1 MRKYDKMTLKVA
13 ERIFENGDKILEQR
27 KKRAAKIRHISYAI
41 SGLCAAVI
49 VCVGVWHFSSSM
61 KMPNENFHG
70 SEIISATEP
79 AATETNTSN
88 VIEHTT
94 TQTAIITT
102 KTETATQT
110 TATTSNATRTEAVL
124 QTTKVPQTT
133 KVLQT
138 TVHIQTTADNVQTT
152 SATNVSE
159 VTVTTTE
166 CAAEVKQPVTSTQLV
181 TYPISAT
188 ATVSTSN
195 VTTITNLN
203 SFFMDSTATLVI
215 NDNDDPIFYEKQN
228 EIISRDLING
238 FIFVYNVQVKKA
250 DETLPTD
257 YNLPVFRIAG
267 VSEEEAVAVRTP
279 DTYEYYLFRNM
290 DYKKEDDI
298 S

>member
-13 ERIFENGDKILEQR
+13 ERIFENGDKLLEQR
-27 KKRAAKIRHISYAI
+27 KKRAAKIRHISYAV

-49 VCVGVWHFSSSM
+49 VCVGAWHFSFSM
-61 KMPNENFHG
+61 KMPNDNFHG

-79 AATETNTSN
+79 AATETTTSN
-88 VIEHTT
+88 VIEQTT

-102 KTETATQT
+102 KTETSTQT
-110 TATTSNATRTEAVL
+110 TVTTSNATRTEAVL

-138 TVHIQTTADNVQTT
+138 TADNVQTT
-152 SATNVSE
+152 SATNVSA
-159 VTVTTTE
+159 VTVTTAE
-166 CAAEVKQPVTSTQLV
+166 GAANVTQTVKSTQLV
-181 TYPISAT
+181 TYPNSAT
-188 ATVSTSN
+188 ATVLTSN

-215 NDNDDPIFYEKQN
+215 NDNDDPIFYEKKN
-228 EIISRDLING
+228 EIISKDLIEG
-238 FIFVYNVQVKKA
+238 FIFAYHVQITKP
-250 DETLPTD
+250 DEALPID
-257 YNLPVFRIAG
+257 YKLPVFRISD

>member
-1 MRKYDKMTLKVA
+1 
-13 ERIFENGDKILEQR
+13 
-27 KKRAAKIRHISYAI
+27 
-41 SGLCAAVI
+41 
-49 VCVGVWHFSSSM
+49 M

-159 VTVTTTE
+159 VTVTTAE
-166 CAAEVKQPVTSTQLV
+166 GAANVTQTVKSTQLV
-181 TYPISAT
+181 TYPNSAT

-215 NDNDDPIFYEKQN
+215 NDNNDPIFYEKRN
-228 EIISRDLING
+228 EIISKDLIEG
-238 FIFVYNVQVKKA
+238 FIFAYYVQITKP
-250 DETLPTD
+250 DEVIPTE
-257 YNLPVFRIAG
+257 YKLPVFRISD
-267 VSEEEAVAVRTP
+267 VNENEAVAVRTP

-290 DYKKEDDI
+290 DYKKEDA
-298 S
+298 

>member
-215 NDNDDPIFYEKQN
+215 KDNNDPIFYEKRN
-228 EIISRDLING
+228 EIISKDLIEG
-238 FIFVYNVQVKKA
+238 FIFAYYVQITKP
-250 DETLPTD
+250 DEVIPTE
-257 YNLPVFRIAG
+257 YKLPVFRISD
-267 VSEEEAVAVRTP
+267 VNENEAVAVRTP
-279 DTYEYYLFRNM
+279 DTDEYYLFRNM
-290 DYKKEDDI
+290 DYKKEDA
-298 S
+298 

>member
-13 ERIFENGDKILEQR
+13 ERIFENGDKLLEQR
-27 KKRAAKIRHISYAI
+27 KKRAAKIRHISYAV
-41 SGLCAAVI
+41 SGLCAALI

-61 KMPNENFHG
+61 KMPNANFHG

-79 AATETNTSN
+79 ATTEATTSN
-88 VIEHTT
+88 VVKHTT

-102 KTETATQT
+102 KTETSTQT
-110 TATTSNATRTEAVL
+110 TVTTSNATRTEAVL
-124 QTTKVPQTT
+124 QTTKVL
-133 KVLQT
+133 KT
-138 TVHIQTTADNVQTT
+138 TVHIQTTANNIQTT
-152 SATNVSE
+152 SATTAPE

-166 CAAEVKQPVTSTQLV
+166 RAASVISLVTSTQLV
-181 TYPISAT
+181 TYPYSAT
-188 ATVSTSN
+188 VTVSTSD
-195 VTTITNLN
+195 VTTITNLK
-203 SFFMDSTATLVI
+203 SFFMDSTATLII

-228 EIISRDLING
+228 EIISRDLIEG
-238 FIFVYNVQVKKA
+238 FIFAYHVQVMKP
-250 DETLPTD
+250 DETLPID
-257 YNLPVFRIAG
+257 YKLPVFRIAD

>member
-110 TATTSNATRTEAVL
+110 TVTTSNATRTEAVL
-124 QTTKVPQTT
+124 QTTKAPQTT

-159 VTVTTTE
+159 VTVTTAE
-166 CAAEVKQPVTSTQLV
+166 GAANVTQTVKSTQLV
-181 TYPISAT
+181 TYPNSAT
-188 ATVSTSN
+188 ITVSTSD

-228 EIISRDLING
+228 EIISKDLIEG
-238 FIFVYNVQVKKA
+238 FIFAYYVQITKP
-250 DETLPTD
+250 DEVIPTE
-257 YNLPVFRIAG
+257 YKLPVFRISD
-267 VSEEEAVAVRTP
+267 VNENEAVAVRTP
-279 DTYEYYLFRNM
+279 DTDEYYLFRNM

>member
-215 NDNDDPIFYEKQN
+215 NDNNDPIFYEKQN